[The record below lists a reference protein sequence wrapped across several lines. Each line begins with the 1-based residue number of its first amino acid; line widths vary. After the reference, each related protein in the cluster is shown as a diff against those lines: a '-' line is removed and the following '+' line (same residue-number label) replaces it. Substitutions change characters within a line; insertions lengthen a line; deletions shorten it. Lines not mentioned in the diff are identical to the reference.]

1 MAIREESLTFR
12 KIIVGYNDSDGAR
25 DALALGKLIADITA
39 GQLIVTGVF
48 PFSPSERF
56 APLDLR
62 ARFEEAQAELAGR
75 IQAVADELGATAEA
89 FPSTSP
95 ARGLHDAAEELDA
108 DLVVVGS
115 SSRATGGRVLAGNV
129 GVQLLHGSPC
139 AVAVAPSG
147 FRDEPHELDVIAAAI
162 DGSAESLGALRVAI
176 ELGKAAGATLRLVAA
191 EGALTTDHFGW
202 GYGVID
208 MRETMRAVVGEW
220 LEKAA
225 ALVPEELNT
234 TKAPVVGE
242 AAAALAGE
250 VRQGVDLL
258 CLGSRAYGPV
268 RRVLLGS
275 VSSELM
281 SSAPCPV
288 LVVPRGVD
296 ADDAVGEA
304 AAGERE
310 E

>member
-1 MAIREESLTFR
+1 M
-12 KIIVGYNDSDGAR
+12 
-25 DALALGKLIADITA
+25 
-39 GQLIVTGVF
+39 
-48 PFSPSERF
+48 
-56 APLDLR
+56 
-62 ARFEEAQAELAGR
+62 
-75 IQAVADELGATAEA
+75 
-89 FPSTSP
+89 
-95 ARGLHDAAEELDA
+95 
-108 DLVVVGS
+108 
-115 SSRATGGRVLAGNV
+115 
-129 GVQLLHGSPC
+129 
-139 AVAVAPSG
+139 
-147 FRDEPHELDVIAAAI
+147 
-162 DGSAESLGALRVAI
+162 
-176 ELGKAAGATLRLVAA
+176 RLVAA

-220 LEKAA
+220 LENAA

-242 AAAALAGE
+242 AAPALAGE

>member
-1 MAIREESLTFR
+1 MTRSVFMAIREESLTFR

-62 ARFEEAQAELAGR
+62 ARFEEAQAELARR

-115 SSRATGGRVLAGNV
+115 SSRATGAGSWRATWVYSSCTDLPARWRWRRRAFGMSPTSWMSSPRQLTARMKASALCVSRSSWGRR
-129 GVQLLHGSPC
+129 P
-139 AVAVAPSG
+139 AP
-147 FRDEPHELDVIAAAI
+147 R
-162 DGSAESLGALRVAI
+162 
-176 ELGKAAGATLRLVAA
+176 LRLVAA

-242 AAAALAGE
+242 AAPALAERGPPGGRLAMPRVARLRSREARPAGVGVQRADE
-250 VRQGVDLL
+250 VRALP
-258 CLGSRAYGPV
+258 GPSGPA
-268 RRVLLGS
+268 RRR
-275 VSSELM
+275 
-281 SSAPCPV
+281 C
-288 LVVPRGVD
+288 R
-296 ADDAVGEA
+296 
-304 AAGERE
+304 
-310 E
+310 